1 MGAVENSLPVVDSLT
16 SEERSESEQ
25 SEIRAGSDRYGIDSC
40 GAGIRADASPP
51 RSDVLVNVRGLNFSR
66 SPWGMLAAT
75 YCGSGSPLVRGAKFR
90 ACVPETDRADRRVA
104 QRNICFMTKKNW
116 FPILVT

>member
-40 GAGIRADASPP
+40 GGVDLRPACGIDY
-51 RSDVLVNVRGLNFSR
+51 
-66 SPWGMLAAT
+66 LAAQT
-75 YCGSGSPLVRGAKFR
+75 GR
-90 ACVPETDRADRRVA
+90 AGHVGRSRNPGGCPAAA
-104 QRNICFMTKKNW
+104 Q
-116 FPILVT
+116 